1 MITELIAEVVKR
13 IEATEGRSRSRDDNA
28 QASFEYAVA
37 LLLIDLW
44 KSVHSIPV
52 RECSISKRS
61 GYYSEQPRLNR
72 PGFTGDL

>member
-1 MITELIAEVVKR
+1 MITELIADVVKR

-44 KSVHSIPV
+44 KSVWTCRVFVPLQV
-52 RECSISKRS
+52 
-61 GYYSEQPRLNR
+61 LV
-72 PGFTGDL
+72 